1 LSTHIRIC
9 AVDINALVRGLR
21 QHGLVVKDE
30 PTVMNEFY
38 DVEVE
43 GPAKRIEYAL
53 EALMAN
59 GHLIPDPW
67 DDAVFVRPAVA

>member
-9 AVDINALVRGLR
+9 AVDINALIRGLR
-21 QHGLVVKDE
+21 HHGLVVSDE

-38 DVEVE
+38 DVEVD
-43 GPAKRIEYAL
+43 GPAHRIEQAL
-53 EALMAN
+53 EHLFAN

-67 DDAVFVRPAVA
+67 DGAVFVRPPVA

>member
-1 LSTHIRIC
+1 MGTHIRIC

-21 QHGLVVKDE
+21 HHGLVVSEE

-43 GPAKRIEYAL
+43 GPANRIAQAL
-53 EALMAN
+53 DALVAN

-67 DDAVFVRPAVA
+67 DGAVFVRPPVA